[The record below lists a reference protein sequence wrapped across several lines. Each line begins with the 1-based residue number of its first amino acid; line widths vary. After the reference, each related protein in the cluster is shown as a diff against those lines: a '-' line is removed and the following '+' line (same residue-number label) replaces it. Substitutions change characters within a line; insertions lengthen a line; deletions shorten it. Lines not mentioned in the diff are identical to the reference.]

1 MPRTATSWVGKMLEA
16 SGALVYVNEPLNPQ
30 HPPGRSP
37 GVLRADV
44 GHAFQYISEENER
57 IWLPAFRDTVRLRF
71 HPLAELRRNHRPY
84 DLLRTAKYTA
94 GFGLGRLRGRR
105 ALLDDPYAVFAAPW
119 LHRRVGCR
127 VVVTVRDP
135 VATVSSWRRLGWT
148 PRLAELLAQPALV
161 RDRLERFVPELEAAL
176 AANGDGIG
184 PASLLWRV
192 IYGTVAAYRTEIDGL
207 EVVRHEDLSADPVP
221 AFAALYGRLGL
232 RFGPDAERAIL
243 AATSAG
249 SGGGAMRW
257 SLSGGGVSKT
267 AARRLDSR
275 ANLQVW
281 RERLTPEEVARI
293 RDLTADVAGGLRL
306 HLGERQLV
314 GPALELGAAVPGP
327 ALDHELAARLVDPDQ
342 AVALALAGPVA
353 QLGVAAPAGGPEGG
367 LGEPGVGHRQDP
379 HAVAVGVG
387 EVAGVGAVA
396 GVGQPAGRLEPALP
410 GAAGGRGDEL
420 DRAVVEAVQAVA
432 DQAAQ
437 VLVARQQ
444 QRPGPLDQLQGGTVA
459 PRRSG
464 PRC

>member
-1 MPRTATSWVGKMLEA
+1 MRANGGAPLLVTGMPRTATSWVGKMLEA

-44 GHAFQYISEENER
+44 THAFQYISEQNER
-57 IWLPAFRDTVRLRF
+57 VWLPAFQDTVRLRF
-71 HPLAELRRNHRPY
+71 HPLAEMRRNHGPY
-84 DLLRTAKYTA
+84 DLLRALKYTA

-119 LHRRVGCR
+119 LARRVGCQ

-161 RDRLERFVPELEAAL
+161 RDRLARFVPDLEAAL
-176 AANGDGIG
+176 AASEGDGGVG

-192 IYGTVAAYRTEIDGL
+192 IYGTVAGYRHDLPGL

-221 AFAALYGRLGL
+221 AFRSLYGRLGL
-232 RFGPDAERAIL
+232 PFGPGAERAIL

-257 SLSGGGVSKT
+257 SVSGGGVSKT

-281 RERLTPEEVARI
+281 RDRLSDEEVAAI
-293 RDLTADVAGGLRL
+293 REATSDVAAGFGYPSP
-306 HLGERQLV
+306 
-314 GPALELGAAVPGP
+314 PA
-327 ALDHELAARLVDPDQ
+327 
-342 AVALALAGPVA
+342 
-353 QLGVAAPAGGPEGG
+353 
-367 LGEPGVGHRQDP
+367 
-379 HAVAVGVG
+379 
-387 EVAGVGAVA
+387 
-396 GVGQPAGRLEPALP
+396 
-410 GAAGGRGDEL
+410 
-420 DRAVVEAVQAVA
+420 
-432 DQAAQ
+432 
-437 VLVARQQ
+437 
-444 QRPGPLDQLQGGTVA
+444 
-459 PRRSG
+459 SG
-464 PRC
+464 NGSR